1 MAQKRRPDMN
11 WRGGHLSLPK
21 PLMEHPDFREASPSA
36 MKVLMALGNQ
46 YNGKNNGNL
55 SATEKTMKEWG
66 GMAPATLTKA
76 LKELQERNLII
87 KTRTNWKGRVGARC
101 ALYALTW
108 FRIDPCPGKDLE
120 VKDTDVAPRKLP
132 KAGGG

>member
-1 MAQKRRPDMN
+1 MN
-11 WRGGHLSLPK
+11 WQGGHLSLPK

-55 SATEKTMKEWG
+55 SATETTMQQWG
-66 GMAPATLTKA
+66 GMSHTTLAKA

-87 KTRTNWKGRVGARC
+87 KTRTNYKGRYGARC

-120 VKDTDVAPRKLP
+120 VKDTDDAPRKLR
-132 KAGGG
+132 KAGSR